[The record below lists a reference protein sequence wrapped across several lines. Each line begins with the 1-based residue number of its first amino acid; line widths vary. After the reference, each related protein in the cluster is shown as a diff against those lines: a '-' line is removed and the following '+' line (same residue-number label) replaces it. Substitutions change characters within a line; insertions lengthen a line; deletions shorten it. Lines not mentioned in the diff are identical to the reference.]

1 MCKCS
6 SDSGFGGIRDRDVS
20 SRFSCPRARLVES
33 GGVRPRFH
41 IGPQRPVSSDD
52 DSDDVARVKLDDDLL
67 DINLGSLDA
76 ANFARRR
83 PIDGA
88 DDGRN
93 PLCLWRTNAP
103 THAWTHS
110 DCEKR

>member
-1 MCKCS
+1 MYKS
-6 SDSGFGGIRDRDVS
+6 LSDSGFGVIRDQDVS

-33 GGVRPRFH
+33 GGVRPRFY

-52 DSDDVARVKLDDDLL
+52 DSDDDLDVARVKLDLE
-67 DINLGSLDA
+67 INLGSLEA

-88 DDGRN
+88 DNGRN
-93 PLCLWRTNAP
+93 PLCVWHTNASM
-103 THAWTHS
+103 HAWTHS
-110 DCEKR
+110 DCEE